1 MKEYLNM
8 NFLEIVH
15 GENGFLMELRCNNIF
30 HERLFGEIKTYLHKQ
45 ETTWKTAG
53 AIPIPDAVAIF
64 NLIDQLAGGNRF
76 WSEETALQVED
87 AITELQEIICSLKES
102 PEWE

>member
-1 MKEYLNM
+1 MKEYLNI
-8 NFLEIVH
+8 NFSDIVY
-15 GENGFLMELRCNNIF
+15 GENGFLVELRCNNIF
-30 HERLFGEIKTYLHKQ
+30 HEQLFGEIKTYLHKK
-45 ETTWKTAG
+45 ETEWKVAG

-87 AITELQEIICSLKES
+87 AIAELQEIIRSLE
-102 PEWE
+102 E